1 MTDSVNSRELIL
13 SILLSVTRDGEYSH
27 LAIAGVLE
35 KYQYLDKQER
45 AFITRV
51 SEGTIEHMIE
61 LDYILNQ
68 YSKVRVNKMKPVIR
82 CIMRSAVYEMKYM
95 DSVPLSASCNEAVK
109 LAKKKGFTNLTGF
122 VNGVLR
128 NIGRNLENLAYPSKE
143 KDMKQYISVTCS
155 LPEWLI
161 DLWAKD
167 YSMTQ
172 IEQMGQAFLVE
183 APLTIRTNLTR
194 ITPEDLS
201 RRLEEKGITVK
212 PDKELSYALHIS
224 GVDYLAGLSEFAEGL
239 FYVQDISSMR
249 VAQAAQVAKGACV
262 IDVCGAPG
270 GKSIHI
276 AQQLDG
282 SGQVVTRDVSAYKV
296 GLIEDNIA
304 RCQVTNMQAEQW
316 DARELD
322 EASVGKADVVI
333 ADLPCSGLGV
343 LRKKTDIKYKMNLE
357 KIDSLVL
364 LQRQIL
370 AVAAQYVK
378 AGGSLIYS
386 TCTIDRQEN
395 EENVT
400 WFLQEQPD
408 YSLEGMEQ
416 ILPDISGND
425 GFFIAK
431 LRKQ

>member
-143 KDMKQYISVTCS
+143 KDIKQYISVTCS

-167 YSMTQ
+167 CSMTQ

-212 PDKELSYALHIS
+212 QDKELSYALHIS

-316 DARELD
+316 EDRK
-322 EASVGKADVVI
+322 SVV
-333 ADLPCSGLGV
+333 
-343 LRKKTDIKYKMNLE
+343 
-357 KIDSLVL
+357 
-364 LQRQIL
+364 
-370 AVAAQYVK
+370 
-378 AGGSLIYS
+378 
-386 TCTIDRQEN
+386 
-395 EENVT
+395 
-400 WFLQEQPD
+400 
-408 YSLEGMEQ
+408 
-416 ILPDISGND
+416 
-425 GFFIAK
+425 
-431 LRKQ
+431 